1 MELLYAPEA
10 EMYAETFDKKLTF
23 FVCNITVFKQK
34 SYVILSSDSKMPL
47 GFLRGNMRR
56 YGRIHYKYRE
66 KEVGI
71 LRNEAI

>member
-1 MELLYAPEA
+1 MELLYAREA
-10 EMYAETFDKKLTF
+10 EMYAETLIKKLTF
-23 FVCNITVFKQK
+23 FVCYITVFKQ

>member
-1 MELLYAPEA
+1 MELLYAREA
-10 EMYAETFDKKLTF
+10 EMYAETLIKIILFSFAILRYSNK
-23 FVCNITVFKQK
+23 K

>member
-10 EMYAETFDKKLTF
+10 EMYAETLIKINF
-23 FVCNITVFKQK
+23 FRLQYYGIQTKK